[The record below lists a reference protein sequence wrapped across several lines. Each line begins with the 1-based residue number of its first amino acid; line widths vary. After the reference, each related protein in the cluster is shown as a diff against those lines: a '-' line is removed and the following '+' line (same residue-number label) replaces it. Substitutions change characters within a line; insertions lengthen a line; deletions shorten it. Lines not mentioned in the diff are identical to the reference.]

1 MTGDHSLNFDY
12 FCLTCKGQRA
22 QLKTSPYPMREV
34 HEWSIGIFR
43 MYFKE
48 KKYQTKPNIR
58 PTNTQFESNPA
69 KLELANPQVALL
81 PFTAN
86 MTSLPSVETL
96 PCAPSGDPWGQNKYM
111 KITVN
116 SMKLTT
122 PFAKLK
128 TS

>member
-1 MTGDHSLNFDY
+1 
-12 FCLTCKGQRA
+12 
-22 QLKTSPYPMREV
+22 
-34 HEWSIGIFR
+34 
-43 MYFKE
+43 MYDSKN
-48 KKYQTKPNIR
+48 KKYQNISNIK

-81 PFTAN
+81 TFTAN
-86 MTSLPSVETL
+86 MTSLPSVETQ
-96 PCAPSGDPWGQNKYM
+96 PCAPSGDPWGQNLYT